1 MKPPHTASPRDHLD
15 AVGKAIFG
23 EAYKAP
29 MARELRVGLRT
40 LRRWVSDASD
50 LAWNHGAIADLRA
63 VLADEHAEVLAHEV
77 ELRTALEDLDMAIKS
92 YRMREAGGGDE
103 DVRLGLLRRLG
114 AVGGSVNERQAIV
127 FGGLRGYDW
136 EAERPVA
143 Q

>member
-1 MKPPHTASPRDHLD
+1 MKTPHTAPARDHLD

-40 LRRWVSDASD
+40 LSRWVSDASD

-92 YRMREAGGGDE
+92 YAP
-103 DVRLGLLRRLG
+103 LRSGRWLE
-114 AVGGSVNERQAIV
+114 SCFKKN
-127 FGGLRGYDW
+127 
-136 EAERPVA
+136 
-143 Q
+143 

>member
-29 MARELRVGLRT
+29 MARELRVDLRT
-40 LRRWVSDASD
+40 FRRWVSDASD

-92 YRMREAGGGDE
+92 YRMREAEVATRCAAGALTATGSCRLSMPDE
-103 DVRLGLLRRLG
+103 ISPKV
-114 AVGGSVNERQAIV
+114 
-127 FGGLRGYDW
+127 
-136 EAERPVA
+136 PK
-143 Q
+143 